1 MELSPI
7 TQEEKERNN

>member
-7 TQEEKERNN
+7 TIVERNWSI